1 MPEGTKTIRETEF
14 TAKIY
19 DLLHA
24 YADQR
29 RRTIKVGHV
38 VKVRPVW
45 SIKDARLRLE
55 RLLGETP
62 SASEWVAFE
71 HCLQELSG
79 AHENGR
85 TVLASSFGA
94 TLEMAR
100 EGTIELRQEGAVR
113 THLHASAQVRV
124 GPTRCGMAESRLVG
138 ETRVRPGQPMT
149 KEKRMEPPRLSL
161 VPSSQESN
169 DNGRE
174 DAGDEPVRAAVLPR
188 NVAALPFADHREKLR
203 ILEALLFAASEPL
216 DEAKLAGHLTQ
227 GEDIGTLIEELR
239 AFYAGRGVNLV
250 KVAGKWAFRTAD
262 DLSYLLE
269 RYATQ
274 ERRLSKAAL
283 ETLSI
288 IAYHQPVTRA
298 EIEEIRGVTTSAG
311 TLDILLETGWVR
323 LRGRRRAPGRPVT
336 YGTTDAFLSHFGL
349 EGIKDLPGLAELR
362 ASGLLDGNLPPDF
375 TVPDPTDV
383 AALMPDELPLEA
395 AEDEEDEALDDS
407 EDGEDRG
414 SLARRR
420 GAR

>member
-1 MPEGTKTIRETEF
+1 
-14 TAKIY
+14 
-19 DLLHA
+19 
-24 YADQR
+24 
-29 RRTIKVGHV
+29 
-38 VKVRPVW
+38 
-45 SIKDARLRLE
+45 
-55 RLLGETP
+55 
-62 SASEWVAFE
+62 
-71 HCLQELSG
+71 
-79 AHENGR
+79 
-85 TVLASSFGA
+85 
-94 TLEMAR
+94 
-100 EGTIELRQEGAVR
+100 
-113 THLHASAQVRV
+113 
-124 GPTRCGMAESRLVG
+124 
-138 ETRVRPGQPMT
+138 MT

-169 DNGRE
+169 DNVR
-174 DAGDEPVRAAVLPR
+174 DETGEEPLLSGALPR
-188 NVAALPFADHREKLR
+188 NVSALPFADHRGKLR

-216 DEAKLAGHLTQ
+216 DEAKLATHLAD
-227 GEDIGTLIEELR
+227 GEDIGALIEELR

-250 KVAGKWAFRTAD
+250 RVAGKWAFRTAE

-336 YGTTDAFLSHFGL
+336 YGTTDTFLNHFGL
-349 EGIKDLPGLAELR
+349 EAIKDLPGLAELR

-375 TVPDPTDV
+375 SVPDPTDI

-395 AEDEEDEALDDS
+395 ADDEDEAEEAGEEDADDDS
-407 EDGEDRG
+407 LPLTEEPDK
-414 SLARRR
+414 S
-420 GAR
+420 